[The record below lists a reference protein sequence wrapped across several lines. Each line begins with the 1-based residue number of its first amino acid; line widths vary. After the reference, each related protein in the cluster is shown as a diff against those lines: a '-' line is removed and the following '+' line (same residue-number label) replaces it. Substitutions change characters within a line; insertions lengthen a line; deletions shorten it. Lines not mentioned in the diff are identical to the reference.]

1 MRKDFKFKN
10 VSFLALLIVFI
21 LSGCSMKRNT
31 STTRAFKALNTR
43 YNVFFNGKISYEEGL
58 RNINQ
63 ANTDDYAAPINMY
76 AISKHENANAAKSSM
91 DRTIEKCRK
100 AIKLHSIKQKP
111 ERDNK
116 KWNDP
121 EYQAWYNQKEFNPAL
136 KDAWMLLA
144 QAEFHK
150 ADFLGAVGTF
160 TYIARYFPN
169 DKDMVARCQI
179 WIARSYAEM
188 GWIYEAE
195 QVMHKLKQD
204 DLLAK
209 HTGLYAAVSADLLL
223 KKRQY
228 KEAIPFL
235 ELTLKNEK
243 DKVQKQ
249 RFTYL
254 LAQLYQKT
262 GNREDAF
269 KAFSDVSKLNPPYE
283 MDFNARIYKA
293 ELNTNIPAVRKEL
306 KKMILNPNNKEYKD
320 QLYFAMGKTY
330 LQEGDTLKAI
340 ENFIISA
347 DTSTRDGFDKAIT
360 LITLGDLYYN
370 KQNYIKAQ
378 PCYDEASKII
388 TVDNEDYSRVSKRA
402 ETLSELVTQAEIV
415 NLQDSL
421 QQLSA
426 LPLEKRK
433 EVVQKIIDKLIADE
447 KAAEEAEKKAKSQ
460 NMPQNFDDNFEAMP
474 PLGMT
479 PSTGEWYFYN
489 PNIIKTGVTEF
500 RKKWGKRKLED
511 NWRRMN
517 KTASLFAEEGG
528 TTGAALTAND
538 STKGDS
544 AIVAD
549 NKSPEFYLSQIPETK
564 AQIEKSNEEIATAL
578 YNMGLIYKDKVEDLP
593 LALKTFDEFDRRFPT
608 DERRA
613 ETYYYSYM
621 LSSKAG
627 DTAAAETYKTK
638 LIAAFP
644 TSKYVEVVSQPD
656 YFERLNR
663 MYQEQDSLYFATY
676 KAYNASDFKTVK
688 LNTDYVQKTYPLSEL
703 LPKFLFLNALSVG
716 KTEKSEEFEKLLSA
730 LVEKYPAS
738 DVSSMS
744 KDILALMKQGNEAK
758 TGTSHGSLLSRRDD
772 AIKQEMTE
780 VEERKFSADKTGKH
794 RLMLVFNQNAEIQN
808 KLLFNVAA
816 FNFTRFM
823 VKDFD
828 LISTKLDSTSN
839 LLSITNF
846 ESYDEVEWYVNT
858 LASDE
863 TLSQL
868 IQNSVQQKVIIS
880 EQNFGLMFSYLGL
893 DTYKKFADS
902 GFKTVVSETV
912 KPALAENKTIKVNS
926 KQSTKTD
933 VKSVSVN
940 QEPVAI
946 VDKKVTEQKQSEQ
959 KPSASATTAP
969 VTELEKNPVAQVAE
983 SKPITQPIQQA
994 PAPKQE
1000 PVVDDVPLFKN
1011 LFAYRANEAHYVAIS
1026 VLNGSFDFDKMKAA
1040 FDEFNVK
1047 NYGMLNLKIQ
1057 KEAFGKQQI
1066 VIIGSFIDA
1075 NQAKSY
1081 LFRIV
1086 KENSLYEQVKGTDY
1100 RNLLGSQ
1107 RNLNVMMQQNAME
1120 TYFEF
1125 MQEYYLK

>member
-1 MRKDFKFKN
+1 MKKIFFYF
-10 VSFLALLIVFI
+10 VLIFTIV

-63 ANTDDYAAPINMY
+63 ANTDDYASLINMY

-136 KDAWMLLA
+136 KDVWMLLA

-160 TYIARYFPN
+160 TYISRYFPT
-169 DKDMVARCQI
+169 DKDMVARCQL

-195 QVMHKLKQD
+195 QVMLKIKQD

-223 KKRQY
+223 KKRQI

-262 GNREDAF
+262 GNNTDAF
-269 KAFSDVSKLNPPYE
+269 KTFSAVSKLNPPYE

-293 ELNTNIPAVRKEL
+293 ELNPDIPAVRKEL
-306 KKMILNPNNKEYKD
+306 KKMILNPNNKDYKD
-320 QLYFAMGKTY
+320 QLYYAMGKTY
-330 LQEGDTLKAI
+330 LHEGDTLKAI

-378 PCYDEASKII
+378 PCYDEATKII
-388 TVDNEDYSRVSKRA
+388 TIDNEDYNRVSKRA
-402 ETLSELVTQAEIV
+402 ETLSELVAQAEIV

-421 QQLSA
+421 QQLSS
-426 LPLEKRK
+426 LSPEKRK

-447 KAAEEAEKKAKSQ
+447 KAAEEAEKKAKNQ

-474 PLGMT
+474 PLGVA
-479 PSTGEWYFYN
+479 PVTGDWYFYN
-489 PNIIKTGVTEF
+489 PPIIKTGTSEF

-511 NWRRMN
+511 NWRRTI
-517 KTASLFAEEGG
+517 KSATLFAEEGG
-528 TTGAALTAND
+528 TAGAALAAND
-538 STKGDS
+538 STAGDS
-544 AIVAD
+544 AVVAD
-549 NKSPEFYLSQIPETK
+549 NKSPEFYLRQIPVAK
-564 AQIEKSNEEIATAL
+564 AQIDKSNEEIATAL

-627 DTAAAETYKTK
+627 NTTQAESYKAK

-688 LNTDYVQKTYPLSEL
+688 LNTEYVQKTYPLSEL
-703 LPKFLFLNALSVG
+703 LPKFMFLNALSVG
-716 KTEKSEEFEKLLSA
+716 KTEKSDAFEKMLSA

-738 DVSSMS
+738 DVSSMA

-758 TGTSHGSLLSRRDD
+758 TGTSHGSLLSRRDE
-772 AIKQEMTE
+772 AIKQEQSE

-794 RLMLVFNQNAEIQN
+794 RLMLIFNQNAEVQN

-828 LISTKLDSTSN
+828 LIVSKLDTVNSV
-839 LLSITNF
+839 LSITNF
-846 ESYDEVEWYVNT
+846 ESFDEVEWYMNT
-858 LASDE
+858 IATDE

-868 IQNSVQQKVIIS
+868 LQNSVQQKINIS

-893 DTYKKFADS
+893 DAYKKFAES
-902 GFKTVVSETV
+902 GFKNPVTKVAMPVVAEVKSTKAITKQPVKVDSKPVATTQNTVV
-912 KPALAENKTIKVNS
+912 LAEKKVNDQ
-926 KQSTKTD
+926 KQPD
-933 VKSVSVN
+933 VKSVQGVS
-940 QEPVAI
+940 
-946 VDKKVTEQKQSEQ
+946 S
-959 KPSASATTAP
+959 AP
-969 VTELEKNPVAQVAE
+969 VTAKDDKKAAPVAE
-983 SKPITQPIQQA
+983 NKPTTQQPVQ
-994 PAPKQE
+994 PVVVPKQE
-1000 PVVDDVPLFKN
+1000 PVDNVPLFKN
-1011 LFAYRANEAHYVAIS
+1011 LFAYRANETHYVAIT
-1026 VLNGSFDFDKMKAA
+1026 VLNGNFDFDKMKAA
-1040 FDEFNVK
+1040 FDAFNSK
-1047 NYGMLNLKIQ
+1047 NYSMLNLKLQ
-1057 KEAFGKQQI
+1057 KEVFGKQQI
-1066 VIIGSFIDA
+1066 VIIGSFVDA